1 MEKRVV
7 SRLSKIL
14 AMVTRLL
21 QKEGTIYTESLLH
34 TCSRKCPLSYPKK
47 ESSHSDSRALA
58 LLRGRSAAHAYLL
71 RSRTSLFGSI
81 ENNI

>member
-1 MEKRVV
+1 
-7 SRLSKIL
+7 
-14 AMVTRLL
+14 MVTRLL

-58 LLRGRSAAHAYLL
+58 LSEAEVQLMHICSDQEQV
-71 RSRTSLFGSI
+71 LFHQ
-81 ENNI
+81 EQNI